1 MEDMNNT
8 TTKPLNQNK
17 MKTIISRLTMKVKRH
32 LFCDHISGEGVFLY
46 EDKYGQEWMA
56 NYPFR
61 IWSFRVKS
69 N

>member
-1 MEDMNNT
+1 
-8 TTKPLNQNK
+8 
-17 MKTIISRLTMKVKRH
+17 MKTIISRLTMKMKKH
-32 LFCDHISGEGVFLY
+32 LFEDHISGKGVFLY

-69 N
+69 K

>member
-1 MEDMNNT
+1 MQNNT
-8 TTKPLNQNK
+8 TTKLINQNN

-32 LFCDHISGEGVFLY
+32 LFEDHISGKGVFLY

-61 IWSFRVKS
+61 IWSFRVKRRY
-69 N
+69 